1 MINKHIDYKY
11 DSEADAISIKI
22 ENYEHEE
29 SIQLNNNVIMDLNKE
44 KQFIGLEIL
53 SASHILKTIKSS
65 LKNIANIVLYLK
77 VTDYEIFVNVIFT
90 VPGSDHEEIKVTN
103 ASILNDINIPKRD
116 INFVTV

>member
-1 MINKHIDYKY
+1 MVNKIISYNY

-53 SASHILKTIKSS
+53 SASHILKATESS
-65 LKNIANIVLYLK
+65 LENIASIVLYLK
-77 VTDYEIFVNVIFT
+77 VTDYEIFVNAIFT
-90 VPGSDHEEIKVTN
+90 LPVSDHEEIKVTN
-103 ASILNDINIPKRD
+103 VSILNDINMPKWD
-116 INFVTV
+116 INLVTA